1 MDEASLIKMSCSCVP
16 ACMPFVSDKV
26 LVTPVSV
33 RLTDDYTPLHFA
45 GSVTNTA
52 ASKGNW

>member
-16 ACMPFVSDKV
+16 ACMPFVADKV
-26 LVTPVSV
+26 LVTPVSL
-33 RLTDDYTPLHFA
+33 RLTDDYIPLHFA

>member
-1 MDEASLIKMSCSCVP
+1 MSCSCVP
-16 ACMPFVSDKV
+16 ACMPFVADKV

-33 RLTDDYTPLHFA
+33 RLTVDHIPLHFG

-52 ASKGNW
+52 ASKGNR